1 MASNGALASIARF
14 SFPIKQKK
22 GAVERLRFAGMTV
35 ITFKGRAG
43 FSRHIGTSGGKFRSF
58 CIAEVL
64 RALPTIRKIG
74 AP

>member
-35 ITFKGRAG
+35 ITFEGLAG